1 LTFCST
7 LNNIK
12 IALKLNFAS
21 EEMLVQLNEHKFV
34 KAVDIVL
41 RNLRQVQNVLEF
53 FGIRFC
59 FFSFLFFP
67 NFQIVVLFSAS
78 Q

>member
-1 LTFCST
+1 
-7 LNNIK
+7 
-12 IALKLNFAS
+12 
-21 EEMLVQLNEHKFV
+21 MLVQLNEHKFV

-78 Q
+78 QWLDILTHKKALFILTFVVL

>member
-1 LTFCST
+1 
-7 LNNIK
+7 
-12 IALKLNFAS
+12 
-21 EEMLVQLNEHKFV
+21 MLVQMNEHKFV

-59 FFSFLFFP
+59 FFS
-67 NFQIVVLFSAS
+67 LFS
-78 Q
+78 

>member
-1 LTFCST
+1 
-7 LNNIK
+7 
-12 IALKLNFAS
+12 
-21 EEMLVQLNEHKFV
+21 MLVQLNEHKFV
-34 KAVDIVL
+34 KAVDIVF

-53 FGIRFC
+53 FGIHFC

-78 Q
+78 QWLDIFTQALFILTFVVL

>member
-1 LTFCST
+1 
-7 LNNIK
+7 
-12 IALKLNFAS
+12 
-21 EEMLVQLNEHKFV
+21 MLVQLNEHKFL

-59 FFSFLFFP
+59 FFSLFP